1 MDIDLFTP
9 INLGGLVLPNRIVM
23 APLTRNR
30 AGAGDVPLPI
40 HATYYSQRAS
50 AGLII
55 TEASPVS
62 PQGVGYPGTPGIYSE
77 AQVAG
82 WQHVTQAVRAAG
94 GRIFLQLW
102 HVGRISHPDLQPGGA
117 VPVAPSA
124 IRPRGEAPTAAG
136 MQPFVTPRALKAD
149 EIQTIVTQFANAA
162 RNALQ
167 AGFDGVEVH
176 AANGYLIDQFLR
188 DGSNRRS
195 DDYGGTLDN
204 RSRFLSEI
212 LQAVCAAVG
221 AERVGVRISPENA
234 FNDMHDSRAQE
245 TFEHVAGLLHGFG
258 LAYLHVVEGDMVSGG
273 KTLDYARLRAAFG
286 GLYMANCRYDLARA
300 QAAIAAGA
308 ADMVSFGTLYIA
320 NPDLVERF
328 RRGAALNT
336 PDPETFYGG
345 DEHGYTDYPFLE
357 QRAVT

>member
-1 MDIDLFTP
+1 MGTDLFSP
-9 INLGGLVLPNRIVM
+9 INLGRLQLPNRIVM

-40 HATYYSQRAS
+40 HATYYRQRAT

-77 AQVAG
+77 AQISG
-82 WQHVTQAVRAAG
+82 WQAVTRAVHAAG
-94 GRIFLQLW
+94 GHIFLQLW

-124 IRPRGEAPTAAG
+124 IRPAGEAITAAG
-136 MQPFVTPRALKAD
+136 LQPFVTPRALEQE
-149 EIQTIVTQFANAA
+149 EIRVIVAQYATAA
-162 RNALQ
+162 RHALE

-188 DGSNRRS
+188 DSSNRRT
-195 DDYGGTLDN
+195 DDYGGSPVN
-204 RSRFLSEI
+204 RSRFLREV
-212 LQAVCAAVG
+212 LQAVCQAVG
-221 AERVGVRISPENA
+221 PDRVGVRISPENS
-234 FNDMHDSRAQE
+234 FNDMHDSQAQG
-245 TFEHVAGLLHGFG
+245 TFEFVARQLSGFG

-273 KTLDYARLRAAFG
+273 KTLDYGRIRSTFQG
-286 GLYMANCRYDLARA
+286 IYMANCRYDLARA
-300 QAAIAAGA
+300 QQAIAGGA
-308 ADMVSFGTLYIA
+308 ADMVSFGALYIA

-328 RRGAALNT
+328 RTGAPLNT
-336 PDPETFYGG
+336 PDPGTYYGG
-345 DEHGYTDYPFLE
+345 DEHGYTDYPFLDS
-357 QRAVT
+357 